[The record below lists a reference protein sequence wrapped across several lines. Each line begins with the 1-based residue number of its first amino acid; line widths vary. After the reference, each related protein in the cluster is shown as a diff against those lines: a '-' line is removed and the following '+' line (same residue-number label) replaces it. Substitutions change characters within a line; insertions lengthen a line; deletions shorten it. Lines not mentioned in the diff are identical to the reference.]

1 MLASPNIAWA
11 DCKHGTH
18 GFNRDAA
25 ARRSAPG
32 ESYNESV
39 RKVLLFLILI
49 AVVAIVVVMV
59 RSATPVLDLT
69 TPVTSL
75 GQATPIS
82 VHVRDAH
89 GIKRASAVVE
99 QNGAQY
105 QVWQLSQA
113 TKAPDSTWNFTAGI
127 RSTPQLK
134 DGKAK
139 LIVEAVS
146 NDLRGKSARIES
158 DLSVVTQPPTV
169 SVDSEQHYLYL
180 GMADLATFNVS
191 GGYSQAGVRVGDQS
205 FRAWPMPG
213 GKSGLFS
220 LFAFA
225 WNMPA
230 GTIPLVFASNG
241 AGNDVTS
248 PITVQF
254 PKKEQPKY
262 TTHELQVS
270 DAFMQKVVGELDPN
284 GSGDPVP
291 RFVKINSEMRRANNK
306 TLADLRF
313 KTADHFLF
321 SQPFT
326 RQSHSQSEATF
337 ADLRN
342 YIYHGQ
348 KIDQQVHLGYD
359 LAVTQ
364 HVGVEASNDGKIVY
378 AAPLGIYGNC
388 VVVDHGYGL
397 QTIYGHMSHIDV
409 HEGDMVKRGQVMGQ
423 SGMTGMAGG
432 DHIHFAMQLDGV
444 QIDPKEWWDPHWIQD
459 HIARRVDL
467 PGFNA
472 TAAGS
477 PAPSARAEHKAG
489 KHHGRR

>member
-1 MLASPNIAWA
+1 
-11 DCKHGTH
+11 
-18 GFNRDAA
+18 
-25 ARRSAPG
+25 
-32 ESYNESV
+32 V
-39 RKVLLFLILI
+39 RKAILLLIVIAMGAIAFVLL
-49 AVVAIVVVMV
+49 
-59 RSATPVLDLT
+59 RST
-69 TPVTSL
+69 TPVIDIPNTTAVV
-75 GQATPIS
+75 GQATPVT
-82 VHVRDAH
+82 VHVHDAH
-89 GIKRASAVVE
+89 GVRKATAVIE
-99 QNGAQY
+99 QNGMKFP
-105 QVWQLSQA
+105 VWEMNQA
-113 TKAPDSTWNFTAGI
+113 SKSADNTWNFTAGLKT
-127 RSTPQLK
+127 TPQLR

-139 LIVEAVS
+139 LVVEATS
-146 NDLRGKSARIES
+146 NDLRGKTAHAECEVT
-158 DLSVVTQPPTV
+158 VVSQPPTV
-169 SVDSEQHYLYL
+169 SVDSDQHYLYL

-191 GGYSQAGVRVGDQS
+191 GGWTQAGVKVGDQT

-230 GTIPLVFASNG
+230 GTIPVVYAGNG
-241 AGNDVTS
+241 TGNDVTS
-248 PITVQF
+248 PIAFQF

-262 TTHELQVS
+262 TTHDLQVS
-270 DAFMQKVVGELDPN
+270 DAFMQKVIGELDPN
-284 GSGDPVP
+284 GSGDPVA

-306 TLADLRF
+306 TLADLQY

-326 RQSHSQSEATF
+326 RQSNAQTEASF

-364 HVGVEASNDGKIVY
+364 HVGVEASNDGKVVY

-388 VVVDHGYGL
+388 IVVDHGYGL
-397 QTIYGHMSHIDV
+397 QTIYGHLSHIDV
-409 HEGDMVKRGQVMGQ
+409 HEGDMVKRSQVMGQ

-432 DHIHFAMQLDGV
+432 DHVHFAMQLDGV

-467 PGFNA
+467 PGFSA
-472 TAAGS
+472 TGATPAAGAK
-477 PAPSARAEHKAG
+477 PQHKGAA
-489 KHHGRR
+489 HHRRH